1 MNPFRLVLAYL
12 RHRPLLTALNI
23 VLLALGIATI
33 VVLLLFSRQAE
44 DRLKR
49 DSRGID
55 LVIGAKGSPMQLIL
69 SSIYHLD
76 VPTGNIPMAEAQP
89 IISDLMVKR
98 AIPLALGDSH
108 KGFRIVGTSRDFAD
122 LYDLKPVQ
130 GDWWKSSLE
139 AVIGAQVARDTG
151 LAVGANF
158 SGAHGL
164 TGGGAAHAD
173 HPYKVVGVLAPTGT
187 VADRLVLTSVDSV
200 WKVHEE
206 HAAQPKLADVMAQM
220 LRQQLGAKPSQPEAK
235 PAKPGSKA
243 SKSPAKAAPKSAHDD
258 HDHDAAEDG
267 KQSGERTQG
276 EPDGKE
282 VTAYLI
288 QYATP
293 LAAAAMPRRVNSQSA
308 LQAASPAYETARLL
322 SMLGMGFD
330 TLRIFAIV
338 LVSASALGIFIAL
351 TNALEER
358 RQDLALLRVLGASP
372 GKLLLLV
379 MLEGVTLTVAGVIL
393 GLLLGHL
400 GAQAIGSWLADTRQI
415 TFTGWIWLNEE
426 LWLIAGALAL
436 GLAAALV
443 PAVRTYRR
451 DIAPLLAQR

>member
-1 MNPFRLVLAYL
+1 MNAFRLVLAYL

-23 VLLALGIATI
+23 ALLSLGVATI

-44 DRLKR
+44 ERLKR

-69 SSIYHLD
+69 S
-76 VPTGNIPMAEAQP
+76 GNIPMAEAQALIADP
-89 IISDLMVKR
+89 MVKR
-98 AIPLALGDSH
+98 AIPLALGDSY

-122 LYDLKPVQ
+122 LYDLKPAQ
-130 GDWWKSSLE
+130 GDWWKRSLE

-164 TGGGAAHAD
+164 TGGGAAHGD
-173 HPYKVVGVLAPTGT
+173 HPYKVVGILPPTGT

-220 LRQQLGAKPSQPEAK
+220 LRQQLGGGKEAPPEKQKPPVKAQ
-235 PAKPGSKA
+235 KPGKKA
-243 SKSPAKAAPKSAHDD
+243 KQDDHKHD
-258 HDHDAAEDG
+258 HDHQDHNEDAGAESAHKAAD
-267 KQSGERTQG
+267 Q
-276 EPDGKE
+276 DGKE

-293 LAAAAMPRRVNSQSA
+293 LAAAVMPRRVNSQSA

-338 LVSASALGIFIAL
+338 LVTASALGIFIAL

-372 GKLLLLV
+372 GRLLSLV
-379 MLEGVTLTVAGVIL
+379 ILEGVTLTLAGVIL

-400 GAQAIGSWLADTRQI
+400 GAQGIGNWLADTRQI
-415 TFTGWIWLNEE
+415 TFTGWIWLKEE
-426 LWLIAGALAL
+426 GWLVAGALAL
-436 GLAAALV
+436 GVLAALI

-451 DIAPLLAQR
+451 DIAPMLAQR